1 MVSSPENKFTEA
13 AAPNFQGGNEIQQT
27 TQEEEEEANWMTRKF
42 VAVLNSDRTGPRFW
56 RLNRPELIGS
66 TRMVLRLVNIEL
78 RIDFTPV
85 TLQGREIPKR
95 KFIRPPTI
103 SLL

>member
-1 MVSSPENKFTEA
+1 MKYNTP
-13 AAPNFQGGNEIQQT
+13 
-27 TQEEEEEANWMTRKF
+27 TQEEEEATWMTRKF

-78 RIDFTPV
+78 RIDFTAV

-95 KFIRPPTI
+95 KFTRPPTI
-103 SLL
+103 SLLLQGGD